1 MTGPGQAPRNARS
14 DARSVYA
21 GLDNRLFG
29 DDLLR
34 LAVARAAAATS
45 ACSGVARCGPIFTRI
60 RCPATNTSV
69 AVLGRARRCTGC
81 CRAPGLPVSVSSRAS
96 TTPASPGG
104 QSAVTTWA
112 GRPFVPVTGVIQ
124 ASAARLEQQAK
135 HFAEQFARHIVQRS
149 LYDDQR
155 LDAARRRGSHQLAE
169 QRGQHIGLARYLP
182 RVGTA
187 SVRRQPYGGQRTV
200 LDSLAHAAVRPRSA
214 SPSPRSYQKLVLR
227 HLIEGPS
234 HGTLASAASCV
245 LSSHGEKGD
254 LNRTSK
260 YLINPARSAIGKR
273 VTRQLVQVGAP
284 YVVVE
289 TAWGKCRFWQGGV
302 WLDGAKDFVTV
313 PGGTSMAKRFADQRE
328 QTRISRHTSQVRDL
342 WNSRADDWPGKYASG
357 RLAGR
362 LPLFAAELHD
372 RIGDGRVLDLGCGS
386 GELARHLASLGYR
399 LTGCDIAPQMLERAQ
414 TAASSVLVYVSDI
427 SAVLRET
434 ARVLRPN
441 GLLLCTVPVMS
452 HPVRW
457 GESPL
462 RLDAGITQ
470 FRCLCG
476 RVWPRLGSHLTYLRL
491 SRQRR
496 SVYWWQAKGRH
507 GRFELV
513 PLANGAVPRARLRCS
528 YSFDRPSAMATPS
541 CCTVPVLG

>member
-1 MTGPGQAPRNARS
+1 M
-14 DARSVYA
+14 
-21 GLDNRLFG
+21 
-29 DDLLR
+29 
-34 LAVARAAAATS
+34 
-45 ACSGVARCGPIFTRI
+45 
-60 RCPATNTSV
+60 
-69 AVLGRARRCTGC
+69 
-81 CRAPGLPVSVSSRAS
+81 
-96 TTPASPGG
+96 
-104 QSAVTTWA
+104 
-112 GRPFVPVTGVIQ
+112 
-124 ASAARLEQQAK
+124 
-135 HFAEQFARHIVQRS
+135 
-149 LYDDQR
+149 
-155 LDAARRRGSHQLAE
+155 
-169 QRGQHIGLARYLP
+169 
-182 RVGTA
+182 
-187 SVRRQPYGGQRTV
+187 
-200 LDSLAHAAVRPRSA
+200 
-214 SPSPRSYQKLVLR
+214 
-227 HLIEGPS
+227 
-234 HGTLASAASCV
+234 
-245 LSSHGEKGD
+245 
-254 LNRTSK
+254 
-260 YLINPARSAIGKR
+260 
-273 VTRQLVQVGAP
+273 TRQLVQVGAP

-289 TAWGKCRFWQGGV
+289 TAWGKCKFWQGGI

-313 PGGTSMAKRFADQRE
+313 PGGRASLNALLTNV
-328 QTRISRHTSQVRDL
+328 SRHASAARSPGAGPVEQ
-342 WNSRADDWPGKYASG
+342 SRDDWPGKYASG

-362 LPLFAAELHD
+362 YHCLLQSSTTELAMAAFW
-372 RIGDGRVLDLGCGS
+372 IGCGS

-528 YSFDRPSAMATPS
+528 YSFDRPSAMVTPS